1 MTKATSCTAHRSDGL
16 TGTLAIPGDKS
27 ISHRALIFGALS
39 AGETTVHGL
48 LASDD
53 VMATAAAMRAYG
65 AQTEQS
71 PDGVWTILGRGAG
84 ALRQPDGPLDFGNS
98 GTGARLTMGLAA
110 SHPLVSEFIGD
121 ESLSRRPMA
130 RVLEPLRETGAQI
143 EAAEGGRLPV
153 RIEGARIAMPVSYR
167 LPVASAQ
174 VKSAILLA
182 GLNAAGITRVIE
194 PVATRDHTERMLRHF
209 GADLT
214 VEDTDEGRIILLRG
228 QTELTPGA
236 VRVPSDPSSA
246 AFAIVAALITE
257 GSDITLPHI
266 MMNDTRRGLVDTLVE
281 MGGRIDLMNAREENG
296 EPLADLR
303 VRSSALH
310 GVTVPAER
318 APSMIDEYPVLAAAA
333 AFAEGRTTML
343 GLDELRVKESDR
355 LSAVAAGLA
364 ACGIPHEEGPD
375 SLAVD
380 GSRMVPGGG
389 TVETHLDHR
398 IAMAFLVL
406 GLAAQKPVTV
416 DDTRMIATSFPA
428 FLPLLEGAGARFTSG
443 DSDT

>member
-1 MTKATSCTAHRSDGL
+1 MTKATSCTAHRTDGL
-16 TGTLAIPGDKS
+16 TGTLLIPGDKS

-110 SHPLVSEFIGD
+110 SHPVVSVFIGD

-130 RVLEPLRETGAQI
+130 RVLDPLRETGAQI
-143 EAAEGGRLPV
+143 EAADGGRLPV
-153 RIEGARIAMPVSYR
+153 RIEGAGIAMPVSYR

-194 PVATRDHTERMLRHF
+194 PVPTRDHTERMLRHF
-209 GADLT
+209 GADLK
-214 VEDTDEGRIILLRG
+214 VEDTDEGRVILLRG
-228 QTELTPGA
+228 QTELTPGP

-364 ACGIPHEEGPD
+364 ACGIPHEEGRD

-380 GSRMVPGGG
+380 GSRTVPGGG
-389 TVETHLDHR
+389 TVKTHLDHR

-406 GLAAQKPVTV
+406 GLAAENPVTV

-428 FLPLLEGAGARFTSG
+428 FLPLLEGAGVRFTSG
-443 DSDT
+443 DTE